1 MDAHYGGSP
10 STGHVNSPV
19 TSAATPPS
27 SCDRSPDLQLIPRDN
42 QFYDLF
48 SQVAS
53 RMSGSAALLHELFKD
68 PRKLEQNVAQIKTL
82 EHEADN
88 LTHDTIDRINRTF
101 VTPFDREDIHALAGH
116 LDEVVDLIDG
126 CARRVSIFHIKE
138 SRQHGVILSEVLV
151 RATRCIEETVKK
163 MKDPKAVTAANRQL
177 KMLEEEGDA
186 LYHEAVEKL
195 FISTTDAIEVMKW
208 KELFDKLE
216 DAIDQCEDVGNTL
229 QSIALKNA

>member
-1 MDAHYGGSP
+1 M
-10 STGHVNSPV
+10 
-19 TSAATPPS
+19 
-27 SCDRSPDLQLIPRDN
+27 QLIPRDA

-48 SQVAS
+48 AQVAN
-53 RMSGSAALLHELFKD
+53 RMSGSATLLHELFKD
-68 PRKLEQNVAQIKTL
+68 PSKLEQNVSAIKKL

-138 SRQHGVILSEVLV
+138 SREHGVILSEVLL
-151 RATRCIEETVKK
+151 RSTRCVEDAVRK
-163 MKDPKAVTAANRQL
+163 MKDPKTVTAANRQL
-177 KMLEEEGDA
+177 KLLEEEGDS
-186 LYHEAVEKL
+186 LYHEAVENL
-195 FISTTDAIEVMKW
+195 FSTTTDAIEVMKW
-208 KELFDKLE
+208 KELYDKLE

-229 QSIALKNA
+229 QSIALKNS

>member
-1 MDAHYGGSP
+1 M
-10 STGHVNSPV
+10 
-19 TSAATPPS
+19 
-27 SCDRSPDLQLIPRDN
+27 QLIPRDA

-48 SQVAS
+48 AQVAS
-53 RMSGSAALLHELFKD
+53 RMSGSATLLHEMFKD
-68 PRKLEQNVAQIKTL
+68 PRKIEQNVASIKTL

-126 CARRVSIFHIKE
+126 CARRVAIFHIKE
-138 SRQHGVILSEVLV
+138 SRQHSVILSEVLV
-151 RATRCIEETVKK
+151 RATRAIEDSVKK
-163 MKDPKAVTAANRQL
+163 MKDPKAVMAANRQL
-177 KMLEEEGDA
+177 KMLEEEGDSV
-186 LYHEAVEKL
+186 YHEAVENL
-195 FISTTDAIEVMKW
+195 FRTSTDAIEVIKW
-208 KELFDKLE
+208 KELLDKIE

>member
-1 MDAHYGGSP
+1 M
-10 STGHVNSPV
+10 
-19 TSAATPPS
+19 
-27 SCDRSPDLQLIPRDN
+27 QLIPRDS

-48 SQVAS
+48 AQVAS

-68 PRKLEQNVAQIKTL
+68 PLRIDHHVSAIKTL

-138 SRQHGVILSEVLV
+138 SRPEAVVLSEVLL
-151 RATRCIEETVKK
+151 RATRCIEDAVKR
-163 MKDPKAVTAANRQL
+163 MKDPKTVTAANRQL
-177 KMLEEEGDA
+177 KLLEEEGDA
-186 LYHEAVEKL
+186 LYHEAMERL
-195 FISTTDAIEVMKW
+195 FSNSTDAIEVIKW
-208 KELFDKLE
+208 KELYDKVE

-229 QSIALKNA
+229 QSIALKNG

>member
-1 MDAHYGGSP
+1 M
-10 STGHVNSPV
+10 
-19 TSAATPPS
+19 
-27 SCDRSPDLQLIPRDN
+27 QLIPRDN

-48 SQVAS
+48 AQVAR
-53 RMSGSAALLHELFKD
+53 RMSGSASLLHELFKD
-68 PRKLEQNVAQIKTL
+68 PRKLDQNVAQIKTL

-151 RATRCIEETVKK
+151 RATRSIEETVKK
-163 MKDPKAVTAANRQL
+163 MKEPKAVTAANRQL
-177 KMLEEEGDA
+177 KVLEEEGDA
-186 LYHEAVEKL
+186 IYHEAVENL
-195 FISTTDAIEVMKW
+195 FSTSTDAIEVMKW
-208 KELFDKLE
+208 KELYDKLE

>member
-1 MDAHYGGSP
+1 
-10 STGHVNSPV
+10 
-19 TSAATPPS
+19 
-27 SCDRSPDLQLIPRDN
+27 LKLIPRDS

-48 SQVAS
+48 AQVAN
-53 RMSGSAALLHELFKD
+53 RMSGSARLLNELFKD
-68 PRKLEQNVAQIKTL
+68 PQKVDQHVASIKTL

-101 VTPFDREDIHALAGH
+101 VTPFDREDIHALAGD

-126 CARRVSIFHIKE
+126 CARRAAIFHIKE
-138 SRQHGVILSEVLV
+138 SRQDGIDLTEVLV
-151 RATRCIEETVKK
+151 RATQCIEDAVRK
-163 MKDPKAVTAANRQL
+163 MKDPKTVTAANRQL

-186 LYHEAVEKL
+186 LYHNAVEHL
-195 FISTTDAIEVMKW
+195 FSSTTDAIEVMKW
-208 KELFDKLE
+208 KELYDKIE

>member
-1 MDAHYGGSP
+1 M
-10 STGHVNSPV
+10 
-19 TSAATPPS
+19 
-27 SCDRSPDLQLIPRDN
+27 QLIPRDS

-48 SQVAS
+48 AQVAS
-53 RMSGSAALLHELFKD
+53 RMSGSAKLLHELFKD
-68 PRKLEQNVAQIKTL
+68 PSRIEEHMASIKTL

-126 CARRVSIFHIKE
+126 CARRASIFHIRE
-138 SRQHGVILSEVLV
+138 SRQHGVILSEVLL
-151 RATRCIEETVKK
+151 RATRCIEDAVKK
-163 MKDPKAVTAANRQL
+163 MKDPKAVDDANRQL

-186 LYHEAVEKL
+186 LYHEAVEQL
-195 FISTTDAIEVMKW
+195 FASTTDAIEVMKW
-208 KELFDKLE
+208 KELYDKLE

-229 QSIALKNA
+229 QSIALKNG

>member
-1 MDAHYGGSP
+1 M
-10 STGHVNSPV
+10 
-19 TSAATPPS
+19 
-27 SCDRSPDLQLIPRDN
+27 QLIPRDN

-48 SQVAS
+48 AQVAS
-53 RMSGSAALLHELFKD
+53 KMSGSATLLHELFKD
-68 PRKLEQNVAQIKTL
+68 PKKLDQNVAQIKTL

-101 VTPFDREDIHALAGH
+101 VTPFDREDIHSLAGH

-126 CARRVSIFHIKE
+126 TARRVSIFHISE
-138 SRQHGVILSEVLV
+138 ARPQAVVLSEVLM
-151 RATRCIEETVKK
+151 RATRCIEDTVKK
-163 MKDPKAVTAANRQL
+163 MKDPKSVTAANRQL

-195 FISTTDAIEVMKW
+195 FFNATDPIEVMKW
-208 KELFDKLE
+208 KELYDKIE

>member
-1 MDAHYGGSP
+1 M
-10 STGHVNSPV
+10 
-19 TSAATPPS
+19 
-27 SCDRSPDLQLIPRDN
+27 QLIPRDS

-48 SQVAS
+48 AQVAS
-53 RMSGSAALLHELFKD
+53 RMSGSANLLHELFKD
-68 PRKLEQNVAQIKTL
+68 PSKLDQNVAQIKTL

-126 CARRVSIFHIKE
+126 TARRFTIFHITE
-138 SRQHGVILSEVLV
+138 SRQHGVILSEVLL
-151 RATRCIEETVKK
+151 RATRAIEETVRK
-163 MKDPKAVTAANRQL
+163 MKDPKVVTAANRQL

-186 LYHEAVEKL
+186 VYHDAMEKL
-195 FISTTDAIEVMKW
+195 FLSTTDAIEVMKW
-208 KELFDKLE
+208 KELYDKLE

-229 QSIALKNA
+229 QSIALKNS

>member
-1 MDAHYGGSP
+1 
-10 STGHVNSPV
+10 
-19 TSAATPPS
+19 
-27 SCDRSPDLQLIPRDN
+27 LKLIPRDD
-42 QFYDLF
+42 QFYTLF
-48 SQVAS
+48 AQVAA
-53 RMSGSAALLHELFKD
+53 RLSGSATLLHELFKD
-68 PRKLEQNVAQIKTL
+68 PSKLEQNVAQIKTL

-126 CARRVSIFHIKE
+126 CARRVAIFHIKE
-138 SRQHGVILSEVLV
+138 SRQHGVVLSDVLV
-151 RATRCIEETVKK
+151 RATRSIEETVKK
-163 MKDPKAVTAANRQL
+163 MKDPKVVTAANRQL

-195 FISTTDAIEVMKW
+195 FSTSTDPIEVMKW
-208 KELFDKLE
+208 KELYDKLE

-229 QSIALKNA
+229 QSIALKNS

>member
-1 MDAHYGGSP
+1 M
-10 STGHVNSPV
+10 
-19 TSAATPPS
+19 
-27 SCDRSPDLQLIPRDN
+27 QLIPRDA

-48 SQVAS
+48 AQVAS
-53 RMSGSAALLHELFKD
+53 RMSGSATLLHEMFKD
-68 PRKLEQNVAQIKTL
+68 PRKIEQNVASIKTL

-126 CARRVSIFHIKE
+126 CARRVSIFHVKE
-138 SRQHGVILSEVLV
+138 SRQHSVILSEVLV
-151 RATRCIEETVKK
+151 RATRAIEDSVKK
-163 MKDPKAVTAANRQL
+163 MKDPKAVMAANRQL

-186 LYHEAVEKL
+186 VYHEAVENL
-195 FISTTDAIEVMKW
+195 FSTSTDAIEVIKW
-208 KELFDKLE
+208 KELLDKIE

>member
-1 MDAHYGGSP
+1 
-10 STGHVNSPV
+10 
-19 TSAATPPS
+19 
-27 SCDRSPDLQLIPRDN
+27 LQLIPRDR

-48 SQVAS
+48 AQVAN
-53 RMSGSAALLHELFKD
+53 RMSGSAYLLHELFKD
-68 PRKLEQNVAQIKTL
+68 PQKLDQSVASIKKL

-126 CARRVSIFHIKE
+126 CARRAAIFHIKE
-138 SRQHGVILSEVLV
+138 PRQHSVILSEVLL
-151 RATRCIEETVKK
+151 RATRTIEEGVKQ
-163 MKDPKAVTAANRQL
+163 MKDPKAVAAANRQL
-177 KMLEEEGDA
+177 KLLEEEGDA
-186 LYHEAVEKL
+186 LYHEAVEQL
-195 FISTTDAIEVMKW
+195 FSTVTDAIEVLKW

-229 QSIALKNA
+229 QSIALKNG

>member
-1 MDAHYGGSP
+1 M
-10 STGHVNSPV
+10 
-19 TSAATPPS
+19 
-27 SCDRSPDLQLIPRDN
+27 QLIPRDN

-48 SQVAS
+48 AQVAS

-68 PRKLEQNVAQIKTL
+68 PKKLDQNVAQIKTL

-138 SRQHGVILSEVLV
+138 SKQHGVILSEVLV
-151 RATRCIEETVKK
+151 RATRSIEETVRK

-177 KMLEEEGDA
+177 KVLEEEGDA
-186 LYHEAVEKL
+186 IYHEAVEKL
-195 FISTTDAIEVMKW
+195 FSSTTDAIEVMKW
-208 KELFDKLE
+208 KELYDKLE